1 MMKTRRKSKAAAA
14 AAADSENEPGSPAAE
29 DGQRLTVYIPS
40 DIDLDTL
47 SNLLPETSITSQSPE
62 GIIELY
68 RRLVDLASKLD
79 ATVRERDDDRA
90 DAERMEVELDQALQD
105 KEALSKELEGSA
117 ENLQTEL
124 KQVKQQRDE
133 LCMSFLLGG
142 ALTFIGGFPITVSSQ
157 AALQAQI
164 STLSTSQSSS
174 STEVDN
180 LKRRVEDTE
189 REKRDLVG
197 VISRLKQDSSQREGK
212 CEKRGRLFSILTSH
226 RGNSNS
232 SRQPEGS
239 TTGAPGFGEPSPRA
253 TVH

>member
-1 MMKTRRKSKAAAA
+1 MLFGVSLLLLGNTDGVKLHFLSSTLLELSFCWVMMKTRRKSKAAAA

-105 KEALSKELEGSA
+105 KEALS
-117 ENLQTEL
+117 
-124 KQVKQQRDE
+124 
-133 LCMSFLLGG
+133 
-142 ALTFIGGFPITVSSQ
+142 
-157 AALQAQI
+157 
-164 STLSTSQSSS
+164 
-174 STEVDN
+174 
-180 LKRRVEDTE
+180 
-189 REKRDLVG
+189 
-197 VISRLKQDSSQREGK
+197 
-212 CEKRGRLFSILTSH
+212 
-226 RGNSNS
+226 
-232 SRQPEGS
+232 
-239 TTGAPGFGEPSPRA
+239 
-253 TVH
+253 